1 MARHPRNNVP
11 GTSTGTTSAPRKLDD
26 TFDQFHDEMANT
38 APENDCPTTLLRQI
52 VDSLHQSAPSKSIL
66 RPVEIAKYVTDWM
79 DTNDIPEYLF
89 AEKVAFWEQG
99 NFSWNLKNAYSKK
112 AGNATIFKMLAK
124 FCNLPDDVKQR
135 IAKLLRDMKEEQDYG
150 EEMNKEEKNRAQ
162 DDQQGTVQYGET
174 HLKKYSRKLMDASSM
189 AMNDEPAD
197 LEAAET
203 LCQLSQIVPV
213 RSLDSMPNLQHYE
226 HMEDPMELD
235 GPYIQ
240 EEVQMARGVSESED
254 DVVVLGEVIND
265 VWRPQKRIQTKE
277 HRQILRGGASPMTMD
292 DQMDQEEVPKKKF
305 KSLTS
310 PQNIQYETENHSP
323 TVRRLREIVEPLH
336 DPSPHPII
344 LSQEFIARY
353 LTRWMNIN
361 GITHALFAEYIVRC
375 TRQNFTEIMKSKNQ
389 SKRLLNVMARFV
401 HLPEEEK
408 RQYARLLNRVEFEKL
423 REDHQEIRREQKT
436 ENQIG
441 IHAPILSR
449 SIQQRM
455 QEQKAPK
462 TSTIEKELLKSAQ
475 NVLKIFREPNP
486 TPVPNDYN
494 PDKTEIG
501 QRLLEWVTNTNLGK
515 ELWKHGANFFENF
528 FNSTLG
534 KSGDQLTPGEKT
546 SFRKI
551 QKLLDFV
558 EKENKSGDQIN
569 R

>member
-1 MARHPRNNVP
+1 MARRPRDNVP

-26 TFDQFHDEMANT
+26 TFDQFHGEMANT

-79 DTNDIPEYLF
+79 GTNDIPEYLF
-89 AEKVAFWEQG
+89 AEKVAYWEQG

-112 AGNATIFKMLAK
+112 AGNATIFKVLAK

-135 IAKLLRDMKEEQDYG
+135 IAKLLRDMKEEQDHG
-150 EEMNKEEKNRAQ
+150 EEMDKEEKNRAQ

-174 HLKKYSRKLMDASSM
+174 LLKKYSRKLMDASSM

-213 RSLDSMPNLQHYE
+213 RSLDSMPNL
-226 HMEDPMELD
+226 DK
-235 GPYIQ
+235 PYIQ

-265 VWRPQKRIQTKE
+265 VWRPQKRIQMKE
-277 HRQILRGGASPMTMD
+277 HRQILRGRASLKRPMTMD

-310 PQNIQYETENHSP
+310 HENIQYETENHSP
-323 TVRRLREIVEPLH
+323 TVRRLREIVQPLH
-336 DPSPHPII
+336 DPSPHPYPI
-344 LSQEFIARY
+344 LSQEYIARY

-361 GITHALFAEYIVRC
+361 GITRALFSKYIVRC

-401 HLPEEEK
+401 HLPDEEK
-408 RQYARLLNRVEFEKL
+408 RQFARLLNRVEFEKL
-423 REDHQEIRREQKT
+423 RENHHETRREQRT
-436 ENQIG
+436 ESQME
-441 IHAPILSR
+441 IHAPLLSR
-449 SIQQRM
+449 SIQQRI
-455 QEQKAPK
+455 QEQKGPE
-462 TSTIEKELLKSAQ
+462 TSTMEKKLLKSAQ
-475 NVLKIFREPNP
+475 NVFKMLREPNS
-486 TPVPNDYN
+486 TPVLNDYN

-528 FNSTLG
+528 FNSALG

-546 SFRKI
+546 SFWKI

-558 EKENKSGDQIN
+558 EKDNKSGDQTN

>member
-26 TFDQFHDEMANT
+26 TFDQFHDGMANA
-38 APENDCPTTLLRQI
+38 APENDCLTTLLRQI

-79 DTNDIPEYLF
+79 DTNGIPEYLF
-89 AEKVAFWEQG
+89 AEKVAYWEQG
-99 NFSWNLKNAYSKK
+99 NFSWNLRNAYSKK
-112 AGNATIFKMLAK
+112 AGNATIFKVLAK

-135 IAKLLRDMKEEQDYG
+135 IAKLLRDVKEEQDHG
-150 EEMNKEEKNRAQ
+150 EEMDKEEKNRAQ

-174 HLKKYSRKLMDASSM
+174 LLKKYSRKLMDASSM

-203 LCQLSQIVPV
+203 LLQLSQIVPV
-213 RSLDSMPNLQHYE
+213 RSLNSMPNHQHY
-226 HMEDPMELD
+226 DPPELD
-235 GPYIQ
+235 EPYIQ

-265 VWRPQKRIQTKE
+265 VWRSQKGIQMKE
-277 HRQILRGGASPMTMD
+277 HRLILRGGASLKRPMTMD
-292 DQMDQEEVPKKKF
+292 DQMDQEEVPKRKF

-310 PQNIQYETENHSP
+310 HENIQYKTVNHSP

-344 LSQEFIARY
+344 LSQEYIARY

-361 GITHALFAEYIVRC
+361 GITRALFAEYIVRC

-423 REDHQEIRREQKT
+423 RESHQEIRREQKT
-436 ENQIG
+436 ENQMG
-441 IHAPILSR
+441 IHTPILSR
-449 SIQQRM
+449 SIQQRI
-455 QEQKAPK
+455 QKEK
-462 TSTIEKELLKSAQ
+462 DSETSTMEKELLKSAQ
-475 NVLKIFREPNP
+475 NVLKILREPNP

-528 FNSTLG
+528 FDSTLG
-534 KSGDQLTPGEKT
+534 KSEDQLTSGEKT
-546 SFRKI
+546 SFWKI

-558 EKENKSGDQIN
+558 EKENKSGDQTN